1 MRQRRR
7 QQQRAAAASEPNH
20 AFGASWQAVCLPVEM
35 VVAEPVVVDPGSEVA
50 AAMALV
56 ALMVPGVEAMGQAD
70 LA

>member
-1 MRQRRR
+1 MRL
-7 QQQRAAAASEPNH
+7 
-20 AFGASWQAVCLPVEM
+20 ASWQAVCLPVEM
-35 VVAEPVVVDPGSEVA
+35 VAAEPVVVDPGSEAA